1 MYLVKVLRIRSA
13 ASFVAS
19 VGSNYSENDQGD
31 KNSRGALNTLLKL
44 VFSVDVLNLYFIIFF
59 LVFFQDMIKVSSIS
73 CT

>member
-19 VGSNYSENDQGD
+19 VGSNYLENDQGD

-44 VFSVDVLNLYFIIFF
+44 VFSVDVLNL
-59 LVFFQDMIKVSSIS
+59 
-73 CT
+73 